1 MSKRLKKTH
10 LFSKDI
16 NSLLYAYGDV
26 TQPLPQTVSC
36 LDELVS
42 AYLVDVCTVA
52 YRTAKCT
59 QRNKVKLDDFKF
71 VMRRDPVKFARAE
84 ELINTN
90 KLIIE
95 AKKQFSETDNQSLK
109 RYRSKDNGD
118 DDDDESDN
126 DDTNQDDNINNNSNG
141 NSANNSSNTK
151 QRQNKKQKQKQ

>member
-10 LFSKDI
+10 LFSKDL

-26 TQPLPQTVSC
+26 IQPLPQTVSC

-109 RYRSKDNGD
+109 RYRTKDNGD

-126 DDTNQDDNINNNSNG
+126 DDNNQDDNVNNNNTINNNAS
-141 NSANNSSNTK
+141 K
-151 QRQNKKQKQKQ
+151 QRQNKKNKQK